1 MAQRLVISL
10 ATRGRPDR
18 LIDTITKSVAN
29 WTDPNTVMQV
39 QLDADDPTLSETE
52 AKLNDLPCVLDN
64 RVVLNVQEREL
75 TIAAKWNRALGIHGD
90 VYLVAADDDP
100 YATKNYDTKILE
112 AAKRFPDNIG
122 MVYGHLANLSFSGAV
137 APTRKL
143 CEMMGGKIFPEYFP
157 YWFVDH
163 WTDDVARIIGRLSFA
178 NIRTDQSKPGVTQE
192 MREPGWW
199 ATWFDAAY
207 LMRRKQAHDIIN
219 DDDFMCERW
228 HAELLLTHHP
238 LIEVRSRMI
247 NHNVRQQNAQLTQW
261 AGNLKHD
268 ARYDRIKQ
276 RAIDMVP
283 SLLTDYGMPEQ
294 EQNMFSK
301 ALLGRPLDK
310 AA

>member
-1 MAQRLVISL
+1 MKLVISL

-18 LIDTITKSVAN
+18 LVDTISKSVEN
-29 WTDPNTVMQV
+29 WTDFNTRMYV
-39 QLDADDPTLSETE
+39 QLDQDDPTIEDTLI
-52 AKLNDLPCVLDN
+52 KLKDIPAFLDN
-64 RVVLNVQEREL
+64 LVIPEIRPRED
-75 TIAAKWNRALGIHGD
+75 TIGAKWNRALDVPGD
-90 VYLVAADDDP
+90 IYLVAADDDAYVTP
-100 YATKNYDTKILE
+100 GYDTKIIE
-112 AAKRFPDNIG
+112 AAKRFPDGCG
-122 MVYGHLANLSFSGAV
+122 MIYGHLANLSFSGAV

-143 CEMMGGKIFPEYFP
+143 CEMMEGKIFPEYFP

-178 NIRTDQSKPGVTQE
+178 AIKTDQSRPGVTQE

-219 DDDFMCERW
+219 HPDFAGEPW
-228 HAELLLTHHP
+228 QKQLLLTHHP

-247 NHNVRQQNAQLTQW
+247 NQNVRNQNAQLSQW
-261 AGNLKHD
+261 AGNLKPD
-268 ARYDRIKQ
+268 ERYNRIKQ

-283 SLLTDYGMPEQ
+283 SLLNDYGMPEQ
-294 EQNMFSK
+294 EAQMFSR
-301 ALLGRPLDK
+301 ALLGKSLEK

>member
-1 MAQRLVISL
+1 MQLVISL

-18 LIDTITKSVAN
+18 LIDTVSRSYAN
-29 WTDPNTVMQV
+29 WTDPNTRLYV
-39 QLDADDPTLSETE
+39 QLDQDDPTLDQTI
-52 AKLNDLPCVLDN
+52 AKLKDEPCALDN
-64 RVVLNVQEREL
+64 MVVADVRPRED
-75 TIAAKWNRALGIHGD
+75 TIARKWNRALDVPGD
-90 VYLVAADDDP
+90 VYLVAADDDAYITP
-100 YATKNYDTKILE
+100 GYDTKIIE
-112 AAKRFPDNIG
+112 AAKRFPDGIG

-143 CEMMGGKIFPEYFP
+143 CELMGGKIFPEYFP

-207 LMRRKQAHDIIN
+207 LMRRKQAHDIIRHP
-219 DDDFMCERW
+219 DFAGAQW
-228 HAELLLTHHP
+228 HKDLLLTHHP

-247 NHNVRQQNAQLTQW
+247 NANVRAQNAQLSQW
-261 AGNLKHD
+261 AGNLKPD
-268 ARYDRIKQ
+268 ARYSGIKQ
-276 RAIDMVP
+276 RAASMVP
-283 SLLTDYGMPEQ
+283 HLLNDYGMPEQ
-294 EQNMFSK
+294 ERQMFAR
-301 ALLGRPLDK
+301 ALLGYELER

>member
-1 MAQRLVISL
+1 MQLVISL

-18 LIDTITKSVAN
+18 LIDTIKKSVAN
-29 WTDPNTVMQV
+29 WTEPNTVMRIQIDSDDFATI
-39 QLDADDPTLSETE
+39 DACRQQKWDAGSYIQAD
-52 AKLNDLPCVLDN
+52 V
-64 RVVLNVQEREL
+64 RHRED
-75 TIAAKWNRALGIHGD
+75 TIAQKWNRVMDGPGD
-90 VYLVAADDDP
+90 IFLVAADDDP
-100 YATKNYDTKILE
+100 YVSFGYDTKIIE
-112 AAKRFPDNIG
+112 AAKRFPDGIG

-143 CEMMGGKIFPEYFP
+143 CELMGNKIFPEYFP

-178 NIRTDQSKPGVTQE
+178 HIKTDQSKPGVTQE

-207 LMRRKQAHDIIN
+207 LMRRKQAHDIIESR
-219 DDDFMCERW
+219 FFSGERW
-228 HAELLLTHHP
+228 HKDLLLTHHP

-247 NHNVRQQNAQLTQW
+247 NQAVRNQNAQLSQW
-261 AGNLKHD
+261 AGNLKPD
-268 ARYDRIKQ
+268 ERYNRVKQ

-283 SLLTDYGMPEQ
+283 SLLNDYGMPEQ
-294 EQNMFSK
+294 ERDMFAR
-301 ALLGRPLDK
+301 ALLGKTLEK